1 MNEGLPW
8 LRLLMMLGLLTAMFG
23 FPIVVLSVQHRRR
36 RRNEGPG
43 GVPGAFG
50 KRRKDQTS

>member
-43 GVPGAFG
+43 GVPRGL
-50 KRRKDQTS
+50 R